1 MMSML
6 GYAGVVVGA
15 IAAGVLTVSGAVAA
29 AGSRRM
35 AGVAS
40 TSARALLA
48 GGGVAMVALV
58 VALLTDDFSVRYVAE
73 NHSRATPFP
82 FDVATAWA
90 ALEGSIV
97 LWVLVLA
104 TFTAAVARTVGRDD
118 RLGLAALA
126 VLGAVALFFTV
137 LVATVANPFQLVA
150 PVPADGPGPNP
161 LLQNHILMAVHPPLL
176 YVGYVGLSVPFAFG
190 MGALALGDAG
200 TAWLRRTRRWTL
212 FAWTFLTAGI
222 AVGALWSYEVLGWG
236 GYWAWDPVEN
246 ASLLPW
252 LAATAFL
259 HSAIVQARRGVLKT
273 WNIALLIATFALTI
287 LGTFLTRSGVVASV
301 HSFTQSAVGPAL
313 LGFLLVVLVASLGLF
328 AARAHLV
335 AGARRI
341 DRIVSREGAF
351 LVNNLLLSVFTFVV
365 LLGTTYP
372 IVLEAVTGAQVS
384 VGRPF
389 FDRFAVPLAFLL
401 LAAAAVGPL
410 LPYRA
415 ASPRLVWERLQW
427 PILAGLTVGAGL
439 VVLGVTRAS
448 VIVVTILA
456 STVAGAIV
464 VDARRATDDLPGGRL
479 GAWWRV
485 ARRNRGW
492 WGGQMAH
499 LGLAVTAVAIAVT
512 GALGTETSATLPV
525 GGTAQLGD
533 YTLRYDG
540 LVQRDEPRRTVE
552 AAQVAVLR
560 DGDEITTLE
569 PSLNLYRNSR
579 QPIASPAVR
588 TTLTEDLYIALR
600 RLTPDELGI
609 EAYRYPFMWLLWTG
623 LALIVAGG
631 AWALTGRRDRP
642 TVRDPSAA
650 GPGVDLGEPRT
661 GEVLVDG

>member
-1 MMSML
+1 MTGTL
-6 GYAGVVVGA
+6 GYAGIVV
-15 IAAGVLTVSGAVAA
+15 AAVSAAVLTVAGAVGATGDRRSGHVARVAARVLLAA
-29 AGSRRM
+29 A
-35 AGVAS
+35 V
-40 TSARALLA
+40 
-48 GGGVAMVALV
+48 VAMLALV
-58 VALLTDDFSVRYVAE
+58 AALLTDDFSLRYVAE

-90 ALEGSIV
+90 ALEGSVV
-97 LWVLVLA
+97 LWVLVL
-104 TFTAAVARTVGRDD
+104 TGFTAAVARTVGGDD

-126 VLGAVALFFTV
+126 VLGAVAVFFTV
-137 LVATVANPFQLVA
+137 LVASVANPFEAVA
-150 PVPADGPGPNP
+150 LVPADGPGPNP

-200 TAWLRRTRRWTL
+200 PAWLHRTRRWTL
-212 FAWTFLTAGI
+212 LAWTFLTAGI

-252 LAATAFL
+252 LAGTAFL
-259 HSAIVQARRGVLKT
+259 HSAIVQARRGVLKS
-273 WNIALLIATFALTI
+273 WNIALLIATFTLTI

-335 AGARRI
+335 AGTRRI

-389 FDRFAVPLAFLL
+389 FDRFAIPLSVAL

-415 ASPRLVWERLQW
+415 APPRLIWERLRW
-427 PILAGLTVGAGL
+427 PLLAGLTAGTVL
-439 VVLGVTRAS
+439 VVSGVVVAS
-448 VIVVTILA
+448 VVVVVSAATM
-456 STVAGAIV
+456 VAGAIV
-464 VDARRATDDLPGGRL
+464 VDTVRSTDHLPGRRL
-479 GAWWRV
+479 GAWWRL

-492 WGGQMAH
+492 WGGQLAH
-499 LGLAVTAVAIAVT
+499 LGVAVTAVAIAVT
-512 GALGTETSATLPV
+512 GALGTQTSATLAV
-525 GGTAQLGD
+525 GDTARLGG

-540 LVQRDEPRRTVE
+540 LVQRDEPHRSVA

-560 DGDEITTLE
+560 DGVEVATLQ
-569 PSLNLYRNSR
+569 PRLNLYRNSR
-579 QPIASPAVR
+579 QPIATPAVR
-588 TTLTEDLYIALR
+588 TTLTDDLYLALR
-600 RLTPDELGI
+600 RLTPNELGL
-609 EAYRYPFMWLLWTG
+609 EAYRYPLMWLLWAG
-623 LALIVAGG
+623 LALIITGG
-631 AWALTGRRDRP
+631 GWALTGRRDGRSRLDTAATEPVAAP
-642 TVRDPSAA
+642 TPDPAQ
-650 GPGVDLGEPRT
+650 
-661 GEVLVDG
+661 VLVDG

>member
-1 MMSML
+1 MNATI
-6 GYAGVVVGA
+6 GYAAIIVAA

-29 AGSRRM
+29 SGSRRM
-35 AGVAS
+35 AGIAR
-40 TSARALLA
+40 TSARVLLA
-48 GGGVAMVALV
+48 GGGLAMVALV

-73 NHSRATPFP
+73 HHSRATPFP

-104 TFTAAVARTVGRDD
+104 AFTAAVARTVGRDD

-137 LVATVANPFQLVA
+137 LVAWVANPFQPVT

-176 YVGYVGLSVPFAFG
+176 YIGYVGLSVPFAFG

-200 TAWLRRTRRWTL
+200 AAWLRRTRRWTL

-222 AVGALWSYEVLGWG
+222 VLGALWSYEVLGWG

-246 ASLLPW
+246 ASFLPW
-252 LAATAFL
+252 LAGTAFL
-259 HSAIVQARRGVLKT
+259 HSGIVQARRGVLKT

-335 AGARRI
+335 AGSRRI
-341 DRIVSREGAF
+341 DRLVSREGAF

-372 IVLEAVTGAQVS
+372 IVLEALTGAQVS

-389 FDRFAVPLAFLL
+389 FDRFAVPLALLL
-401 LAAAAVGPL
+401 LAAVAVGPL

-415 ASPRLVWERLQW
+415 ASPRLIRDRLRW
-427 PILAGLTVGAGL
+427 PVLAGLTAGAGL
-439 VVLGVTRAS
+439 VVAGVLRAS
-448 VIVVTILA
+448 VVVVIVLA
-456 STVAGAIV
+456 TTVAGAV
-464 VDARRATDDLPGGRL
+464 AVDARRSTDDLPGGRL
-479 GAWWRV
+479 GAWWRL

-499 LGLAVTAVAIAVT
+499 LGVAVTAVAIAVT
-512 GALGTETSATLPV
+512 GALGSETSATLTV
-525 GGTAQLGD
+525 GSTAELGD

-540 LVQRDEPRRTVE
+540 LVRREEPHRTVE

-560 DGDEITTLE
+560 DGVQITTLE
-569 PSLNLYRNSR
+569 PRLNLYRNSR

-588 TTLTEDLYIALR
+588 TTLTEDLYLALR

-609 EAYRYPFMWLLWTG
+609 EAYRYPFMWLLWAG

-631 AWALTGRRDRP
+631 GWALTGRRDRRLP
-642 TVRDPSAA
+642 RAA
-650 GPGVDLGEPRT
+650 PVEAEVDEPRP

>member
-1 MMSML
+1 MTATL
-6 GYAGVVVGA
+6 GYAGVVV
-15 IAAGVLTVSGAVAA
+15 AALAAATLTVTGALGAT
-29 AGSRRM
+29 GSR
-35 AGVAS
+35 
-40 TSARALLA
+40 SAARIARSAAWALLA
-48 GGGVAMVALV
+48 GGALAMLALV
-58 VALLTDDFSVRYVAE
+58 TALLTDDFSLRYVAE
-73 NHSRATPFP
+73 HHSRATPFP
-82 FDVATAWA
+82 YDIATAWA

-104 TFTAAVARTVGRDD
+104 AFTAAVARTVGRDD

-137 LVATVANPFQLVA
+137 LVASVANPFQPVM
-150 PVPADGPGPNP
+150 PVPPDGPGPNP
-161 LLQNHILMAVHPPLL
+161 LLQNHFLMAVHPPLL
-176 YVGYVGLSVPFAFG
+176 YIGYVGLSVPFAFG

-200 TAWLRRTRRWTL
+200 AGWLRRTRQWTL
-212 FAWTFLTAGI
+212 LAWAFLTAGI

-246 ASLLPW
+246 ASFLPW

-313 LGFLLVVLVASLGLF
+313 LGFLVVVLVASLGLF

-335 AGARRI
+335 VGARRI
-341 DRIVSREGAF
+341 DRLVSREGAF

-372 IVLEAVTGAQVS
+372 IVLEALTGAQVS

-389 FDRFAVPLAFLL
+389 FDRFAVPLSMLL
-401 LAAAAVGPL
+401 LAAVAVGPL

-415 ASPRLVWERLQW
+415 ASPRLVWGRLRW
-427 PILAGLTVGAGL
+427 PVLTGLAGGAGL
-439 VVLGVTRAS
+439 VLLGVTEAS
-448 VIVVTILA
+448 VVVVVVLATTI
-456 STVAGAIV
+456 AGAIG
-464 VDARRATDDLPGGRL
+464 VDARRSTDDLPGPRL
-479 GAWWRV
+479 GAWWRL

-492 WGGQMAH
+492 WGGQLAH

-512 GALGTETSATLPV
+512 GALGTETSATLTL
-525 GGTAQLGD
+525 GGTAELGD

-540 LVQRDEPRRTVE
+540 VVQRDEPHRTVE
-552 AAQVAVLR
+552 AAQVVVLR
-560 DGDEITTLE
+560 GGDEITTLE
-569 PSLNLYRNSR
+569 PRLNLYRNSR

-588 TTLTEDLYIALR
+588 TTLTEDLYVALR

-631 AWALTGRRDRP
+631 GWALTGRRDRRHP
-642 TVRDPSAA
+642 DAA
-650 GPGVDLGEPRT
+650 SIRAATNERAPRS
-661 GEVLVDG
+661 GEVFVDG